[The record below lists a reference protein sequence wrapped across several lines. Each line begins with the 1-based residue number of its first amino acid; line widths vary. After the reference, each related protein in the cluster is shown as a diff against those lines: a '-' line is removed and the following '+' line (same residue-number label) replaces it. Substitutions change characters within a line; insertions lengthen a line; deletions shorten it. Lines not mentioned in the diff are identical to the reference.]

1 MVKVKPEIVDGVKWY
16 PFNLE
21 FTGVDGTVE
30 SKFHVTLYA
39 TSHYHAECLLEDL
52 KRTGKIVSRVVAKE
66 L

>member
-21 FTGVDGTVE
+21 FTGVDGT
-30 SKFHVTLYA
+30 FHVTLYA
-39 TSHYHAECLLEDL
+39 VSDLHAECLLEDL
-52 KRTGKIVSRVVAKE
+52 KRTGTIVSRVVAKE